1 MRQAFSI
8 DQRRGNARA
17 IVTTRRAA
25 VLVALVALGA
35 CNRVAPSAASAS
47 RVASTSVVENND
59 SSAPAFED
67 KVPDIEACALLDRV
81 DVIRIFG
88 PLRDEAKLDRG
99 LRGERDCRWHNE
111 EGQWLK
117 ASLYGASRWEL
128 EKAIVSEMHPR
139 AIANA
144 GDEAFSVKQGT
155 DSVVHVRKGGAV
167 IEVSCSCGIEKS
179 ESLAR
184 IAAARL

>member
-1 MRQAFSI
+1 MVTQLAAKEFLMRTVFSI
-8 DQRRGNARA
+8 VPHARGA
-17 IVTTRRAA
+17 AA
-25 VLVALVALGA
+25 VLLVLAALAACSRAPVTVA
-35 CNRVAPSAASAS
+35 SS
-47 RVASTSVVENND
+47 RVASASI
-59 SSAPAFED
+59 APAED
-67 KVPDIEACALLDRV
+67 KVPDVEVCTLLDRADIV
-81 DVIRIFG
+81 RIFG
-88 PLRDEAKLDRG
+88 PLRDEAKPDRG
-99 LRGERDCRWHNE
+99 LRGENDCRWRNE

-128 EKAIVSEMHPR
+128 EKGIVSEMHPTPL
-139 AIANA
+139 ANA

-184 IAAARL
+184 MAAARL

>member
-1 MRQAFSI
+1 MRADRYQK
-8 DQRRGNARA
+8 NARVRA
-17 IVTTRRAA
+17 SIQGAPFVFIAFIALVSCNRAA
-25 VLVALVALGA
+25 P
-35 CNRVAPSAASAS
+35 APDSARTIASAS
-47 RVASTSVVENND
+47 VAENKD
-59 SSAPAFED
+59 AAVED
-67 KVPDIEACALLDRV
+67 KIPDIEACALLDRA

-88 PLRDEAKLDRG
+88 PLRDEPKSDRG
-99 LRGERDCRWHNE
+99 LRGERDCRWRNE

-128 EKAIVSEMHPR
+128 EKGIVSEMHPR
-139 AIANA
+139 PLAGA

-167 IEVSCSCGIEKS
+167 IEVSCSCGLEKS

-184 IAAARL
+184 MAAARL